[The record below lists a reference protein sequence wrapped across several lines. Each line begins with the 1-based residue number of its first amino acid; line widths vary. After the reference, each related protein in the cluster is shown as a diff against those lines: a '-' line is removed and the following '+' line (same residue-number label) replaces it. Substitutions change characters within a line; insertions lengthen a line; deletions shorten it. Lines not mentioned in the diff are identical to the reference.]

1 MSKILILLL
10 YLFFITFCAYPAW
23 NDYNVRAINNIEGL
37 PDKHVNQILQ
47 DSDGFM
53 WFATTMV
60 SVAMTDM
67 SLRHTSH
74 QANFRNCCKVIL

>member
-47 DSDGFM
+47 DIHSIYNR
-53 WFATTMV
+53 
-60 SVAMTDM
+60 
-67 SLRHTSH
+67 LLL
-74 QANFRNCCKVIL
+74 NIL

>member
-47 DSDGFM
+47 DSLPQ
-53 WFATTMV
+53 TMV